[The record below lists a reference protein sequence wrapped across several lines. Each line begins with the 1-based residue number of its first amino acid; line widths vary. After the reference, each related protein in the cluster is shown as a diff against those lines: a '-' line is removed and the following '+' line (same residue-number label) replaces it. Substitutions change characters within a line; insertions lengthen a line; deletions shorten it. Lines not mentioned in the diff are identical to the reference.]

1 MNQNVI
7 MYHDVYSKSINESGF
22 KTRGANHYKISEETL
37 IDQIRKIKNFEVVYT
52 FDDGGISFYNIIAP
66 LLEKNGLYGHFF
78 IATDF
83 IGTDGFMNEKQIRD
97 LCRRGHIIGSHSAS
111 HPADFRQLPYENRYK
126 EWKKSIERLSD
137 LIKKTVDEISI
148 PNGFL
153 IDEDLPMFE
162 QMNIK
167 TIYTSKIGELRQYND
182 IQIIGRIA
190 INQNISI
197 FEIKKILSGGIT
209 YKKLI
214 MRQKILQFTK
224 SILGQ
229 NYVNIKREIRKW
241 LK

>member
-1 MNQNVI
+1 MI
-7 MYHDVYSKSINESGF
+7 SLMYHDVYRESMCESGF
-22 KTRGANHYKISEETL
+22 CTNGANHYKITEISLKEHIEKL
-37 IDQIRKIKNFEVVYT
+37 KDLKVILT
-52 FDDGGISFYNIIAP
+52 FDDGGISFYDIIAP
-66 LLEKNGLYGHFF
+66 LLEDNGLYGHFF

-83 IGTDGFMNEKQIRD
+83 IGMDGFMNERQIRD
-97 LCRRGHIIGSHSAS
+97 LYRRGHAIGSHSAS
-111 HPADFRQLPYENRYK
+111 HPSDFRKLSFENRYI
-126 EWKKSIERLSD
+126 EWKNSINKLSEI
-137 LIKKTVDEISI
+137 LENSVNEISI

-153 IDEDLPMFE
+153 LEEDLHMFE
-162 QMNIK
+162 QMKVK

-190 INQNISI
+190 IDQSMSI
-197 FEIKKILSGGIT
+197 FEIRSILSGGIT

-214 MRQKILQFTK
+214 IKQKILQFTK